1 MKKSQKVKFIIC
13 LQSKIKL
20 FRIYLL
26 TKAKKSKFLCN
37 VARDV
42 KENRAKRPAAT
53 ENGSGEFTKSTL
65 FFVLQSR
72 LIKVYSSLSSSIFDE
87 STQKRRPFLLGK
99 SSESKNSLLHIH
111 GFQRVHPVIHRNIL
125 PHFRKDL
132 PVFFGNYIILK
143 AVELSCIALAFVR
156 LIQKRQ

>member
-1 MKKSQKVKFIIC
+1 MYFITPPDKKQE
-13 LQSKIKL
+13 L
-20 FRIYLL
+20 FS
-26 TKAKKSKFLCN
+26 KKSKFLCN
-37 VARDV
+37 AARDV

-72 LIKVYSSLSSSIFDE
+72 LSKAYSSLSSSILNE

-111 GFQRVHPVIHRNIL
+111 GFQRVHSVIHRNIL

-132 PVFFGNYIILK
+132 PVFFGNYIVLK